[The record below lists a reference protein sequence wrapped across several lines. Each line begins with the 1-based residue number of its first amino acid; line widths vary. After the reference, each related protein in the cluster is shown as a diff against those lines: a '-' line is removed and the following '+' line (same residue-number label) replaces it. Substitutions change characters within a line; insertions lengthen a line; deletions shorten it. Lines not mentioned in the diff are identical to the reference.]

1 MTASSPDLIVT
12 AANGVAWRRLP
23 GGTSSAAELLTALAM
38 WTDSGGKD
46 HPRVELVA
54 GRPTRSRED
63 RILDVIRQWDHAAPP
78 PSGYRQELETAFSN
92 GKLTSSPQSRVA

>member
-23 GGTSSAAELLTALAM
+23 GGTSSAAEFLTALAM

-46 HPRVELVA
+46 RPRVELVA
-54 GRPTRSRED
+54 G
-63 RILDVIRQWDHAAPP
+63 
-78 PSGYRQELETAFSN
+78 TADA
-92 GKLTSSPQSRVA
+92 L